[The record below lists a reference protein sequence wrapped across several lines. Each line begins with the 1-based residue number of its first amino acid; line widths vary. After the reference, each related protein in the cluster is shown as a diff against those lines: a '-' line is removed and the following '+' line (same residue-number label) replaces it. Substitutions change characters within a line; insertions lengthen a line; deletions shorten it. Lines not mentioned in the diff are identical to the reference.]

1 MRRKLLLALKA
12 GISLG
17 LLAWVLHAVVTRDGV
32 DVLATRLGGLA
43 WPPLAAAAF
52 VQLAAVGAG
61 VLRWRV
67 LLRAAGLDLPLGLLG
82 RSYLMGRFVGTF
94 TPSTAGL
101 DVYRAW
107 DVGRRTGC
115 RALAAGTIV
124 VEKLVGLVGLSLACV
139 LLLPFGG
146 SAFFGPTAVLLAAF
160 VAAAAVVGLAVLR
173 RPEVGRRLARVLPNR
188 ARTPVNRLLDALGGD
203 GLTPRTLLQAGGL
216 SLASHLLTSAV
227 FVATAA
233 ALGLAVS
240 PLALLVVGNAIVV
253 ATLFPVSVGGVGVRE
268 GVAVALLGTLGV
280 TATDATLVALLG
292 YFVGQIPGIFGGI
305 LASAGTLR
313 GEGAPVSRPRAEAS
327 ASASTIAP

>member
-12 GISLG
+12 GISLA
-17 LLAWVLHAVVTRDGV
+17 LLAWVLQAVVTRDGV
-32 DVLATRLGGLA
+32 DVLTARLGGLA
-43 WPPLAAAAF
+43 WPPLALAAV

-67 LLRAAGLDLPLGLLG
+67 LSRAAGIELPLAFCTQ
-82 RSYLMGRFVGTF
+82 SYLVGRFVGTF

-107 DVGRRTGC
+107 DVGRRTGQG
-115 RALAAGTIV
+115 ALATATIV

-146 SAFFGPTAVLLAAF
+146 GAFFGPTAVLLAAL

-173 RPEVGRRLARVLPNR
+173 RPALGRRLARVLPER
-188 ARTPVNRLLDALGGD
+188 VRRPVDRLLDSLGGD
-203 GLTPRTLLQAGGL
+203 GLTTGTLLRAGGL
-216 SLASHLLTSAV
+216 SLASHLLTSSV
-227 FVATAA
+227 FVATAT
-233 ALGLAVS
+233 ALGLSIS

-280 TATDATLVALLG
+280 GATDATLVALLG

-305 LASAGTLR
+305 VASTGTIAS
-313 GEGAPVSRPRAEAS
+313 EGFALSRPGPKGS
-327 ASASTIAP
+327 ATPSTIAP